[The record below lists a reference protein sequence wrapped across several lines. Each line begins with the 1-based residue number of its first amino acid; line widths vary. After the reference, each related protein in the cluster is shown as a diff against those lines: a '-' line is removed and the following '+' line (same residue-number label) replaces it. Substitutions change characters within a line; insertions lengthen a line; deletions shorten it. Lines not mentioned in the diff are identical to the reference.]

1 MQVLQRVQQ
10 DMAETAK
17 VEQYPRMEG
26 RQMLMVLAPK

>member
-10 DMAETAK
+10 DTQEVAK
-17 VEQYPRMEG
+17 VEQFPRMEG